1 MDARYAAA
9 GSPRGARTLGAVG
22 LALALLC
29 LSLPAPA
36 AVQAKTRIVWS
47 SVDSDG
53 ARQRL
58 VTAAPN
64 GSDLQTLTRPQAK
77 KTQDIDGQFSPDG
90 TQVAFERDL
99 RNGKDAQIV
108 LIGADGQNERVL
120 DFGCVNPC
128 AFDVAPTWSLGGD
141 RINFTRVVGPFDLV
155 NDSARSA
162 VLWSALPDGTDLQ
175 RISEPSIDGVYEDY
189 FARYSPDGSYI
200 VFTRVRNDSLT
211 TAAFRMNVDGTDV
224 RRLTPWGINAD
235 LADLSPATSGPT
247 RDLVVFETYGMGA
260 PEGKTQ
266 NIATVPSTCASPS
279 ACKKQIRYLTN
290 LKHGPKARFNP
301 SWSPN
306 GKRIAYTKFKGD
318 EHECCVGDI
327 YTMRPDGGQR
337 KPVSTSP
344 KFEYRPDWGTAP

>member
-1 MDARYAAA
+1 MDARFAAA
-9 GSPRGARTLGAVG
+9 GSSRGARTLAAVG
-22 LALALLC
+22 FALALLC

-47 SVDSDG
+47 SVDPNG

-58 VTAAPN
+58 VTAQPN
-64 GSDLQTLTRPQAK
+64 GRQRRELTDPKPAH
-77 KTQDIDGQFSPDG
+77 TQDIDAQFSPDG

-108 LIGADGQNERVL
+108 LIGADGQNEHVL
-120 DFGCVNPC
+120 DLGCTDPC
-128 AFDVAPTWSLGGD
+128 ALDAAPTWTPTVG
-141 RINFTRVVGPFDLV
+141 RIAYTPVIGPFDLV
-155 NDSARSA
+155 NDSAHSA
-162 VLWSALPDGTDLQ
+162 VLQTSTLVGSDPERL
-175 RISEPSIDGVYEDY
+175 SEPGIDGVYEDY

-200 VFTRVRNDSLT
+200 VFTRVRNDPLAV
-211 TAAFRMNVDGTDV
+211 AAFRMNADGSDV
-224 RRLTPWGINAD
+224 RRLTPWRLGGD

-247 RDLVVFETYGMGA
+247 KDLVVFETYGMGP

-318 EHECCVGDI
+318 KRECCVGDI
-327 YTMRPDGGQR
+327 FTMRADGSHR

-344 KFEYRPDWGTAP
+344 NFEFRPDWGAAP

>member
-1 MDARYAAA
+1 MDARFAAA
-9 GSPRGARTLGAVG
+9 GSPRGARTLAAVG
-22 LALALLC
+22 FALALLC

-47 SVDSDG
+47 SIDPNG

-58 VTAAPN
+58 VTAQPN
-64 GSDLQTLTRPQAK
+64 GSQRRELTDPIPAH
-77 KTQDIDGQFSPDG
+77 TQDIDAQFSPDG
-90 TQVAFERDL
+90 TQVAFAREL

-120 DFGCVNPC
+120 DLGCVDPC
-128 AFDVAPTWSLGGD
+128 ALDYAPTWVDAD
-141 RINFTRVVGPFDLV
+141 RLAFTPVIGPFDLV
-155 NDSARSA
+155 NDSAHSA
-162 VLWSALPDGTDLQ
+162 VLQTSTIDGSDPERL
-175 RISEPSIDGVYEDY
+175 SEPGIDGVYEDY

-200 VFTRVRNDSLT
+200 VFTRARNDTLSF
-211 TAAFRMNVDGTDV
+211 AAFRMNVDGTDV
-224 RRLTPWGINAD
+224 RQLTPWGINAD

-247 RDLVVFETYGMGA
+247 KNLVVFETVGG
-260 PEGKTQ
+260 PPKNETT
-266 NIATVPSTCASPS
+266 NLATVPATCASPS

-318 EHECCVGDI
+318 RHECCVGDI
-327 YTMRPDGGQR
+327 FTMRADGSHR